1 MNEKKPAQSVSQTAG
16 LTSPQQ
22 LVDSTSNKFF
32 RLIDSTSATETVLYL
47 PQVE

>member
-1 MNEKKPAQSVSQTAG
+1 MNEKIPVQSISQTAG

-32 RLIDSTSATETVLYL
+32 KLVDSTSATESILYSTK
-47 PQVE
+47 E

>member
-1 MNEKKPAQSVSQTAG
+1 MNEKISVQSVSQTAG

-32 RLIDSTSATETVLYL
+32 RLIDSTSATDTILY
-47 PQVE
+47 PVK